1 MSGAD
6 SKRITILV
14 LDDHALFR
22 EGLVRLLASEADL
35 NVQGACSSVDEAIQ
49 LLTANAPQVVLLDY
63 DLGAENGMRF
73 LRRAAEAGYRGR
85 VLVVT
90 AGLQDSEA
98 LALLRSGAWGI
109 FLKHNSPET
118 LVAAIRKV
126 ARGEVWLDQHFL
138 RLLVQEARSGLYE
151 EHAPRLSERETDVLR
166 AVFEGLSN
174 KEIALRLAVSESS
187 VKATIQQLFL
197 KTGVRTRSQLVRA
210 ALERYRDYL

>member
-1 MSGAD
+1 MSGVD
-6 SKRITILV
+6 SKRITLLV
-14 LDDHALFR
+14 VDDHALFR
-22 EGLVRLLASEADL
+22 EGLVRLLASEPGL
-35 NVQGACSSVDEAIQ
+35 EVQAACSSVDEAIQ
-49 LLTANAPQVVLLDY
+49 FLAHSAPQVVLLDY
-63 DLGAENGMRF
+63 DLGAESGMRF
-73 LRRAAEAGYRGR
+73 LRRSAEATYRGR

-109 FLKHNSPET
+109 FLKHNSPAS
-118 LVAAIRKV
+118 LVDAIRKV

-138 RLLVQEARSGLYE
+138 RLLVQEAKSGLYE
-151 EHAPRLSERETDVLR
+151 EQVPRLSARETEVLR

-197 KTGVRTRSQLVRA
+197 KTGVRRRSQLVRA
-210 ALERYRDYL
+210 ALDRYRDYL